1 MTGTGAGDDGGAGHR
16 RGTGFEFVEG
26 ATADL
31 AFVARG
37 PTPGAVFAAAAE
49 ALLAA
54 TVEHPEG
61 VGGSVRCPVSLAEAE
76 LDLLL
81 LRWLDELIWRRD
93 AEQLLARAGRLSV
106 QREGDAW
113 RLEGELVG
121 EPIGPG
127 HRLRAD
133 VKAAT
138 AHGLWMGQIEA
149 GWEAR
154 VTLDV

>member
-1 MTGTGAGDDGGAGHR
+1 MSSFGASD
-16 RGTGFEFVEG
+16 FEFVEG
-26 ATADL
+26 ATGDL

-37 PTPGAVFAAAAE
+37 PTPEAMFAAAAE

-54 TVEHPEG
+54 TVEDPER
-61 VGGSVRCPVSLAEAE
+61 VGGAVRRPVSLEEAD

-106 QREGDAW
+106 RREGESW
-113 RLEGELVG
+113 RLEGELQG
-121 EPIGPG
+121 EPMGPG
-127 HRLRAD
+127 HRLRTD

-138 AHGLWMGQIEA
+138 AHGLRVGEVGT

>member
-1 MTGTGAGDDGGAGHR
+1 MTGSGTDDGGAGSR
-16 RGTGFEFVEG
+16 PGFEFVEG

-37 PTPGAVFAAAAE
+37 ATPEAVFAAAAE

-54 TVEHPEG
+54 TVEEPER
-61 VGGSVRCPVSLAEAE
+61 VGGSVRRPVSLAEAE

-93 AEQLLARAGRLSV
+93 AEQLLARAGRLGL
-106 QREGDAW
+106 RHEGGQW
-113 RLEGELVG
+113 RLEGELAG
-121 EPIGPG
+121 EPIGSR

-138 AHGLWMGQIEA
+138 AHGLWMGRVGT